1 MLCQACNQHPA
12 TVRVIEITH
21 PTKPAGANASSAQ
34 ASPSPVPLPAP
45 SPSAISG
52 APSSPTST
60 NAPLGSVAGDPSAAA
75 AANDASNWPAPDAST
90 AHEQWLCEGC
100 AQTQSNVFGQ
110 AKDISEVWK
119 LLKAQ
124 QPGARKQPQGVAC
137 PDCGMTMR
145 DFRQRGRL
153 GCAKDYEIF
162 GAQLRD
168 LLERIHGAARHVGRG
183 PQQDEGMLLRRK
195 RLDELQQALASAI
208 REEAY
213 EQAAKLRDEI
223 QSLERS

>member
-1 MLCQACNQHPA
+1 MLCQACNQNPA

-21 PTKPAGANASSAQ
+21 PPKSAAAPKSKTAADPKAAGAAESSASMGAEAGAAGATF
-34 ASPSPVPLPAP
+34 ASPSAP
-45 SPSAISG
+45 TAGVSG
-52 APSSPTST
+52 
-60 NAPLGSVAGDPSAAA
+60 
-75 AANDASNWPAPDAST
+75 PDACSQPAAPST
-90 AHEQWLCEGC
+90 AHEQWLCEAC
-100 AQTQSNVFGQ
+100 AQTQSIHFGQ

-124 QPGARKQPQGVAC
+124 QPSGRKPAPGVAC
-137 PDCGMTMR
+137 PECGMTMR

-153 GCAKDYEIF
+153 GCPKDYEIF

-183 PQQDEGMLLRRK
+183 PNQDEGVLLRRK
-195 RLDELQQALASAI
+195 RIDELQQALASAI
-208 REEAY
+208 RDEAY

-223 QSLERS
+223 QSLEHS